1 MTKAVQNIIVCILAL
16 LFTGKSSAQDMYL
29 PSAQSTEEPYI
40 LIVASYALD
49 NNYVAEITNGFIHTF
64 EDLGG
69 QAQIGIETIQ
79 CTSLTDIPM
88 WRSRFETIVESH
100 VNSGRI
106 PDLMIL
112 FGQEAWSS
120 YISSNNPIVRAVP
133 AMPGMCSRNFTLI
146 PDKIENIAKWD
157 PTSYDVME
165 LSPNYKIVGGVLRE
179 TNIINNIDLLY
190 RFYPDK
196 KNIIFISDNTYGG
209 VNLLSFCKESVRQNL
224 RDKNNFIVLDG
235 REYNERD
242 LLKKASEI
250 ADSTTAI
257 IIGTW
262 KVDYNNRYY
271 EASALNDIP
280 KLCPNVPIISLTGR
294 SFEISL
300 GGYMPIY
307 NTYKEGVV
315 LANQAYN
322 YLNGKSNGR
331 EDIQFVGSHY
341 RVNYSKIKD
350 IPRYQEKL
358 PEGTNI
364 EGKEPSI
371 FETYSLEI
379 TIISI
384 VILILIILT
393 IVLLILY
400 SRSETLKGKLM
411 IRESELF
418 AAKTHAENS
427 NRMKSAFLANMSHE
441 IRTPLNAIVGFS
453 EVLTTMGDGLSK
465 EEKEQIS
472 SVINSNA
479 NLLLG
484 LINGILDLSRLE
496 AGKTKYEIEKVDLIN
511 LCHTAL
517 LSAKSAYRSKV
528 EYKFHSSIDKLEVM
542 VDKQRIQQVV
552 LNLLSNA
559 SKFTERGTISVN
571 VELAEGERMVNVSV
585 TDTGVGIP
593 TEKYEQV
600 FERFEKLDEF
610 KQGTGL
616 GLSMCK
622 TIVEHFGG
630 KIWID
635 PEYHQGARFIFSLP
649 LLTQLMENK
658 MVEVSNGEAN
668 I

>member
-1 MTKAVQNIIVCILAL
+1 MIRNLRNILVLILAL
-16 LFTGKSSAQDMYL
+16 LFTEKSSAQGLYL
-29 PSAQSTEEPYI
+29 PTSDNSDEPQI
-40 LIVASYALD
+40 LVIASYALD
-49 NNYVAEITNGFIHTF
+49 NNYIAEVTNGFIHTF
-64 EDLGG
+64 EDIGG
-69 QAQIGIETIQ
+69 RAQIGIETIQ
-79 CTSLTDIPM
+79 CTSLSDIPM
-88 WRSRFETIVESH
+88 WRSKFETIIETH
-100 VNSGRI
+100 INKGRI

-120 YISSNNPIVRAVP
+120 YISSDNPLVRAIPVMP
-133 AMPGMCSRNFTLI
+133 AMCSRNFTLI
-146 PDKIENIAKWD
+146 PDNIDNITKWD
-157 PTSYDVME
+157 PTSYDVLE

-179 TNIINNIDLLY
+179 SNLVNNIDLLY
-190 RFYPDK
+190 RFYPER

-209 VNLLSFCKESVRQNL
+209 VTLLSFCKEAARQHFRN
-224 RDKNNFIVLDG
+224 KNKFISLDG
-235 REYNERD
+235 REYNERN
-242 LLKKASEI
+242 LMKKIAEI

-257 IIGTW
+257 VIGTW
-262 KVDYNNRYY
+262 KVDYRNIYY
-271 EASALNDIP
+271 ENSALDDIVRI
-280 KLCPNVPIISLTGR
+280 CPDVPIISMTGR
-294 SFEISL
+294 SFNLSL

-307 NTYKEGVV
+307 NNYAEGQQ
-315 LANQAYN
+315 LAQQAYR
-322 YLNGKSNGR
+322 YLRGEKQDR
-331 EDIQFVGSHY
+331 DDIYFVGSHY
-341 RVNYSKIKD
+341 RVNYGKIKNISGYMD
-350 IPRYQEKL
+350 KL
-358 PEGTNI
+358 PEGTDV

-379 TIISI
+379 TIVTI
-384 VILILIILT
+384 VMLILVALIV
-393 IVLLILY
+393 VLLVLY
-400 SRSETLKGKLM
+400 SRSESLKGKLV

-427 NRMKSAFLANMSHE
+427 NKMKSAFLANMSHE

-453 EVLTTMGDGLSK
+453 EVLTTMGEGLSK
-465 EEKEQIS
+465 EEKKQIS

-496 AGKTKYEIEKVDLIN
+496 AGKTKYEIEKVDLID

-517 LSAKSAYRSKV
+517 LSAKSAYHSKV
-528 EYKFHSSIDKLEVM
+528 EYKFHSTIDKLYVM
-542 VDKQRIQQVV
+542 IDKQRIQQVV

-559 SKFTERGTISVN
+559 SKFTEKGSITVA
-571 VELAEGERMVNVSV
+571 VYPAEGERMVNVSI

-622 TIVEHFGG
+622 TIIEHFGG

-635 PEYHQGARFIFSLP
+635 PDYRDGARFIFSVP
-649 LLTQLMENK
+649 LLTELMENK
-658 MVEVSNGEAN
+658 TMVVTNGETN